1 MHMLPTLAAMAVTGA
16 TLGSES
22 STPRVP
28 AVTPASEAAEFREM
42 PSAAFDPSHPDFV
55 GPTSGPPSVTP
66 EKATVMT
73 NAKPPRP
80 ATSPP
85 PDQVATVPNGGDP
98 VVLVMGASATV
109 KTPRRVSTVV
119 VAHPGVADARPVS
132 PDEIIVVGKA
142 VGLTDLVLRLEDGS
156 SITHRIQ
163 VGLDREEIQ
172 SRLKRI
178 FGVDLQAEDV
188 GGAVSLRG
196 TMPDVATGALVRNY
210 MDASGTKWVDLTH
223 ISGLQQVQ
231 LRVRIA
237 EASRQ
242 ALRELAFGAVVGG
255 NSFFGGLQSPGAGT
269 PFQQVSISPGAGA
282 TVTNTLAGG
291 ATTAASTVS
300 NPNFGFNSIPVS
312 SATTLFGGVPGADL
326 EFYIQALVQNS
337 YVRLLAE
344 PNLVAVSGQQA
355 TFLVGGEFPI
365 PVVQGSSI
373 GAGSTVTIEYKEYGV
388 RLNFRPEVLGD
399 GRIRLEVAPEVSELT
414 TLGSIKQDGFQIPSV
429 IVRRSNTTVELGN
442 GQSFAMAGLMK
453 SKDQGSVTKVPLLG
467 DLPGIGVLFRSVR
480 YEQDQTELVVIV
492 TAELVEP
499 VSDGMDRPVP
509 GALHQAPNDW
519 ELFMNGWLS
528 GANDVASPVA
538 RLKSLGLRD
547 IKGPGAWRRPDE
559 PRTPAGDA
567 LPGGGDA
574 R

>member
-1 MHMLPTLAAMAVTGA
+1 MKPRPFHGSPIRRALPAASALLASAMALADA
-16 TLGSES
+16 TNA
-22 STPRVP
+22 TPI
-28 AVTPASEAAEFREM
+28 
-42 PSAAFDPSHPDFV
+42 
-55 GPTSGPPSVTP
+55 PSVSMP
-66 EKATVMT
+66 AAAQSAPKPAPAATIV
-73 NAKPPRP
+73 
-80 ATSPP
+80 
-85 PDQVATVPNGGDP
+85 DEP
-98 VVLVMGASATV
+98 VVVTAGSSRLLAMPT
-109 KTPRRVSTVV
+109 RVETVV
-119 VAHPGVADARPVS
+119 VAQPAVADAKPIS
-132 PDEIIVVGKA
+132 PTDVVIVGKA
-142 VGLTDLVLRLEDGS
+142 CGTTDIVVHLESGDSVTRRVRVELDKLDMETRLA
-156 SITHRIQ
+156 
-163 VGLDREEIQ
+163 
-172 SRLKRI
+172 RI
-178 FGVDLQAEDV
+178 FGVKLQVDDI
-188 GGAVSLRG
+188 GGIVALRG
-196 TMPDVATGALVRNY
+196 SMPSVATANLVHKF
-210 MDASGTKWVDLTH
+210 MDSTGVKWTDMTR
-223 ISGLQQVQ
+223 IDGLQQVQ

-237 EASRQ
+237 EANRS
-242 ALRELAFGAVVGG
+242 ALRELAFSGVVGG
-255 NSFFGGLQSPGAGT
+255 TEAFGGVQAPGIST
-269 PFQQVSISPGAGA
+269 PFQQVSISPGGG
-282 TVTNTLAGG
+282 VT
-291 ATTAASTVS
+291 TTALPVS
-300 NPNFGFNSIPVS
+300 NGQFGFNQIPVS
-312 SATTLFGGVPGADL
+312 SATTLFAGVPGANL
-326 EFYIQALVQNS
+326 EVYIRALSQNR

-344 PNLVAVSGQQA
+344 PNLVAISGEEA
-355 TFLVGGEFPI
+355 EFLVGGEFPV
-365 PVVQGSSI
+365 PVPQSAGVGNGTAITIQYKKFGVQL
-373 GAGSTVTIEYKEYGV
+373 K
-388 RLNFRPEVLGD
+388 FRPEVLGE
-399 GRIRLEVAPEVSELT
+399 GRIRLEVAPEVSELSEVGA
-414 TLGSIKQDGFQIPSV
+414 LNQNGFQIPSV